1 MHNIKMH
8 KSDRITFDV
17 MHLLDPWSPPW
28 SSAAALR
35 ELQNTMSSN
44 SDPAVSVVVVEDA
57 AIVVASDNS
66 DDDMQAIV
74 HSITKSKW
82 KRQKH

>member
-1 MHNIKMH
+1 
-8 KSDRITFDV
+8 
-17 MHLLDPWSPPW
+17 
-28 SSAAALR
+28 
-35 ELQNTMSSN
+35 MSSN

-74 HSITKSKW
+74 HSITKPKW